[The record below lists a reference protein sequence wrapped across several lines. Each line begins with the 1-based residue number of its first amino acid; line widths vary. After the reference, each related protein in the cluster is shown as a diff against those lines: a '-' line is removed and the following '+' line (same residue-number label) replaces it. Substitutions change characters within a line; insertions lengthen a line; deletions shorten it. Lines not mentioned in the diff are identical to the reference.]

1 MGGAGLRKREL
12 GPARRQFP
20 SSLNRSPEHTRVVMK
35 VGVWVIGW
43 DGGSTLG
50 PARRQFPSVDHTAP
64 RGVGVSTGTTTTP
77 ATTSTKSV
85 STIESN
91 KKKIIVE

>member
-1 MGGAGLRKREL
+1 
-12 GPARRQFP
+12 
-20 SSLNRSPEHTRVVMK
+20 MK

-43 DGGSTLG
+43 DGGSTLR

-64 RGVGVSTGTTTTP
+64 RVVGVSAGTTTTS

-85 STIESN
+85 STIER
-91 KKKIIVE
+91 KRKILSMQ

>member
-1 MGGAGLRKREL
+1 ME
-12 GPARRQFP
+12 
-20 SSLNRSPEHTRVVMK
+20 

-64 RGVGVSTGTTTTP
+64 RVVGVSTGTTTTP
-77 ATTSTKSV
+77 ATTGTKNV
-85 STIESN
+85 ATIESN
-91 KKKIIVE
+91 KKKTVVK